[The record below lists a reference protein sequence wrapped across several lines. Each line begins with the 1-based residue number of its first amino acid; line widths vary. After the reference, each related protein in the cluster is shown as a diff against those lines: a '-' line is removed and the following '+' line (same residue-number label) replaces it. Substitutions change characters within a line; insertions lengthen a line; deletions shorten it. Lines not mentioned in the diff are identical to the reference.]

1 MDDVEQHFDRPRIHD
16 RQERHPLSALILN
29 DLDGTLLGPDAMLS
43 EGERMRRFLAE
54 RVGDRRFRT
63 MYRSN
68 KNRASDETREKIDDG
83 LEAVG
88 DAITF
93 WD

>member
-1 MDDVEQHFDRPRIHD
+1 MV
-16 RQERHPLSALILN
+16 
-29 DLDGTLLGPDAMLS
+29 GVGV
-43 EGERMRRFLAE
+43 GLAAKYAYE
-54 RVGDRRFRT
+54 NWG
-63 MYRSN
+63 
-68 KNRASDETREKIDDG
+68 SDETRGKIDDG

>member
-1 MDDVEQHFDRPRIHD
+1 MSAGGALGAAAVVGGA
-16 RQERHPLSALILN
+16 ALI
-29 DLDGTLLGPDAMLS
+29 GVGAPVIAVAA
-43 EGERMRRFLAE
+43 GAAVVGVGVGLAAE
-54 RVGDRRFRT
+54 YAYENWV
-63 MYRSN
+63 
-68 KNRASDETREKIDDG
+68 SDETREKIDDG

>member
-1 MDDVEQHFDRPRIHD
+1 M
-16 RQERHPLSALILN
+16 RH
-29 DLDGTLLGPDAMLS
+29 
-43 EGERMRRFLAE
+43 FLAE

-63 MYRSN
+63 MSRSN
-68 KNRASDETREKIDDG
+68 ENRVSDETREKIDDG

>member
-1 MDDVEQHFDRPRIHD
+1 M
-16 RQERHPLSALILN
+16 SALIPN
-29 DLDGTLLGPDAMLS
+29 DLDGTLLGPDAVLS
-43 EGERMRRFLAE
+43 EGEGMRHFLAE

-63 MYRSN
+63 MSRSN
-68 KNRASDETREKIDDG
+68 ENRVSDETREKIDDG

>member
-1 MDDVEQHFDRPRIHD
+1 MACSTTPNFVAAGVAGGALGAAAVVGGAALNGAGTSHCSRGLAAAAGVVCWPWCRNACEQWV
-16 RQERHPLSALILN
+16 L
-29 DLDGTLLGPDAMLS
+29 
-43 EGERMRRFLAE
+43 
-54 RVGDRRFRT
+54 
-63 MYRSN
+63 
-68 KNRASDETREKIDDG
+68 DETREKIDDG

>member
-1 MDDVEQHFDRPRIHD
+1 MV
-16 RQERHPLSALILN
+16 
-29 DLDGTLLGPDAMLS
+29 GVGV
-43 EGERMRRFLAE
+43 GLAAE
-54 RVGDRRFRT
+54 YAYENWV
-63 MYRSN
+63 
-68 KNRASDETREKIDDG
+68 SDETREKIDDG